1 MSDASEPLRG
11 TGVPSS
17 KPKQGIIYEIPSVV
31 KSDLRGPKEVSKV
44 SELALKQHFKC
55 STNKHQDDLVDEGY
69 FSPSP
74 TPIESEIEFL
84 SGPARSARE
93 VEEAPLT
100 PQFAINDILLELPQ
114 IHVTDEKGEIEIIAP
129 DDNEHGQLWD
139 FARDKIARR
148 MFIIRADRRT
158 QHMESTFYSD
168 LYPVRQH
175 LNLLQLDKCLTLR
188 PIRQARTESA
198 TFSAAYISYMNG
210 QRSRAH
216 PHSAGNG
223 GEGSQLTDAESIV
236 YESHTSNHIT
246 IITPIAPK
254 VLLAVT
260 GSISTTK
267 EQDAPAQGGDEH
279 NEGLSEDAPSTAAT
293 SPPASP
299 PSPPLERSGGP
310 NGFLEPPKSLLEE
323 LGSISEQLSSVLR
336 EEMGQMRWPD
346 GA

>member
-1 MSDASEPLRG
+1 MS
-11 TGVPSS
+11 
-17 KPKQGIIYEIPSVV
+17 
-31 KSDLRGPKEVSKV
+31 
-44 SELALKQHFKC
+44 
-55 STNKHQDDLVDEGY
+55 N
-69 FSPSP
+69 
-74 TPIESEIEFL
+74 
-84 SGPARSARE
+84 
-93 VEEAPLT
+93 
-100 PQFAINDILLELPQ
+100 
-114 IHVTDEKGEIEIIAP
+114 
-129 DDNEHGQLWD
+129 
-139 FARDKIARR
+139 ARR
-148 MFIIRADRRT
+148 IFA
-158 QHMESTFYSD
+158 HNGS
-168 LYPVRQH
+168 
-175 LNLLQLDKCLTLR
+175 LLAHAHRDER

-198 TFSAAYISYMNG
+198 TFSAAYISYING

-216 PHSAGNG
+216 AHSAGNE
-223 GEGSQLTDAESIV
+223 GEGSELTDPESIV

-260 GSISTTK
+260 GSISTTE